1 MARVKRGVIARARH
15 KKILKQ
21 AKGYTVRVLAYTAL
35 PSRLLSKLVSMLTA
49 TVVNVSVSSVNCGLR
64 VSTQQ
69 HVRTVFLTANSS
81 TA

>member
-21 AKGYTVRVLAYTAL
+21 AKGYYGARSRVYRVAFG
-35 PSRLLSKLVSMLTA
+35 LLSKLVSTLTV
-49 TVVNVSVSSVNCGLR
+49 TVVNVNVSSVNCGLH

-81 TA
+81 MA

>member
-21 AKGYTVRVLAYTAL
+21 AKATTVRCLCVYRVAFQAVI
-35 PSRLLSKLVSMLTA
+35 KVVSTLTV
-49 TVVNVSVSSVNCGLR
+49 TVVNVNVSSVNCGLH

-81 TA
+81 MA